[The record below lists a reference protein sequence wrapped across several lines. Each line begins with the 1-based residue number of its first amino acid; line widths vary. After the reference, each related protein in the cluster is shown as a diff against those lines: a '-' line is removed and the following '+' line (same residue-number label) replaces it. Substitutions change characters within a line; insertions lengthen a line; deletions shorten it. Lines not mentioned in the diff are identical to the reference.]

1 MSRAKHEKVQRK
13 KALKRQKEAQ
23 ELDSLKQKMKKLAR
37 IRYIIDTKT
46 E

>member
-1 MSRAKHEKVQRK
+1 MSRTKHEKVQRK
-13 KALKRQKEAQ
+13 KAEKRQKKAQ
-23 ELDSLKQKMKKLAR
+23 ELDSLKRRMRKLAR